1 MFSLCDLVSF
11 GFFFQSLSGSEQEI
25 LTRQMTKAR
34 GWQMAAAQ
42 IYTQVGAFA
51 DGETSELAEAA
62 RVNQGVKL
70 AGRLVE
76 TAAHS
81 GSE

>member
-1 MFSLCDLVSF
+1 
-11 GFFFQSLSGSEQEI
+11 
-25 LTRQMTKAR
+25 
-34 GWQMAAAQ
+34 MAAAQ

-51 DGETSELAEAA
+51 DRETSELAEAA

-76 TAAHS
+76 TAAYS